1 MTPITIAVDAMGGD
15 QGLDLVMPAVVASV
29 KQNPD
34 VHFILVGDESG
45 MRSRLPRNLKDYP
58 NIELLHAEEVVEMDE
73 PPAMA
78 LRKKKKSSM
87 RLAINQVKEGKAAA
101 CVSAGNTGALM
112 ATARFV
118 LKMLPGIDR
127 PAIVSGFPSDTDHIT
142 YMLDLGANVDSSAEH
157 LHQFAVMASLLVA
170 AINKEDSPRVALLN
184 VGEEDIKGNEVIKAA
199 ATLLA
204 EESSINYVGFVE
216 GDRLF
221 RDEAD
226 VVVCDGFVGNVALK
240 TAEGVVHFLKNQLK
254 SVVMENWRTKLM
266 ALLCKPLFLRARKRM
281 DPDKYNG
288 ACFLGLNGVVIKS
301 HGGTSIRG
309 FTFALQEA
317 IKQAEADVPTLLKGR
332 VEQILHREP

>member
-1 MTPITIAVDAMGGD
+1 MAPITIAVDAMGGD
-15 QGLDLVMPAVVASV
+15 HGLDLVLPAVAASI

-34 VHFILVGDESG
+34 VHYILVGDEEG
-45 MRSRLPRNLKDYP
+45 MRSRLPKSLINIP
-58 NIELLHAEEVVEMDE
+58 MIELVHAEEVVEMDE

-87 RLAINQVKEGKAAA
+87 RIAINQVKEGRAKA

-118 LKMLPGIDR
+118 LKTLPGIDR
-127 PAIVSGFPSDTDHIT
+127 PAIVSGFPSASNHIT
-142 YMLDLGANVDSSAEH
+142 YMLDLGANVDSTAEH
-157 LHQFAVMASLLVA
+157 LYQFAVMGSVLAA
-170 AINKEDSPRVALLN
+170 AINQEESPRVALLN
-184 VGEEDIKGNEVIKAA
+184 VGEEDIKGSEVIKTAA
-199 ATLLA
+199 ALLSD
-204 EESSINYVGFVE
+204 ESAINYIGFVE

-240 TAEGVVHFLKNQLK
+240 TAEGVVHFIKNQMR
-254 SVVMENWRTKLM
+254 SVVMEDWKTKLM
-266 ALLCKPLFLRARKRM
+266 AMLSRPLFMRTRNRL

-301 HGGTSIRG
+301 HGGTSVRG
-309 FTFALQEA
+309 FTYALQEA
-317 IKQAEADVPTLLKGR
+317 IKQARADVPSLLKGR
-332 VEQILHREP
+332 VAEILKQEE